1 MSDRAALRV
10 PDWLESKAL
19 INGAWE
25 PARDGSCFDVVNPAN
40 QQVIAQVAN
49 CGAVET
55 AAAIEAASAAQ
66 VDWAKRP
73 AKEKAYLLRCWFD
86 LVMAQQEPLAQL
98 LTLEQGKP
106 LAEARAEIAYGAS
119 YIEWF
124 GEEAKRIYGDT
135 IPQPSADKRI
145 ITLKQPIGVVACI
158 TPWNFPNAML
168 ARKIAPALA
177 AGCTVVCKPANET
190 PLSALALAHLAM
202 QAGIPAGVIN
212 VLCGKTEEI
221 GQTLT
226 GSTQVRKLTF
236 TGSTRVGKML
246 AADCAATMK
255 RTTMELGGNAPFIV
269 FADADLDA
277 AVAGAVASKYRNAG
291 QTCVCANRILVE
303 DEIYDTF
310 AERLASSAQA
320 FKLGDGH
327 DEAVTMGSLIH
338 QGAAE
343 KVVDLV
349 DDALAEGAL
358 VRQGCGI
365 SDLGSGY
372 VEPGVLIDVTPQ
384 MRIAQ
389 EEIFGPVAP
398 LLRFHTE
405 AQAIQQANATQ
416 AGLAA
421 YFYTTNAAR
430 MVRVAEALEYGIVG
444 INEGIVS
451 NEMAPFGGVKES
463 GNGREGS
470 RYGLDDYLEIKY
482 LCIGGIKPD

>member
-1 MSDRAALRV
+1 MAKVGL
-10 PDWLESKAL
+10 PDWLKPQAL
-19 INGAWE
+19 INGGWV
-25 PARDGSCFDVVNPAN
+25 PAYDGSCFDVVNPAT
-40 QQVIAQVAN
+40 QQVIAKVAE
-49 CGAVET
+49 CGAGET
-55 AAAIEAASAAQ
+55 AAAIDAASNAQ
-66 VDWAKRP
+66 ADWARRP
-73 AKEKAYLLRCWFD
+73 AKDKALLLRRWFD
-86 LVMAQQEPLAQL
+86 AVMAHQEPLARL
-98 LTLEQGKP
+98 LTLEQGKS
-106 LAEARAEIAYGAS
+106 LVEARGEIAYGAS

-124 GEEAKRIYGDT
+124 AEEAKRIYGDT
-135 IPQPSADKRI
+135 IPAPGVDKRI
-145 ITLKQPIGVVACI
+145 ITLKQPVGVVACI

-190 PLSALALAHLAM
+190 PLSAFALAHLAL
-202 QAGIPAGVIN
+202 QAGIPDGVIN

-221 GQTLT
+221 GRALT
-226 GSTQVRKLTF
+226 SSTKVRKLTF
-236 TGSTRVGKML
+236 TGSTRVGKLL

-269 FADADLDA
+269 FADADIDA

-291 QTCVCANRILVE
+291 QTCICANRILVQ
-303 DEIYDTF
+303 DEIYDEF
-310 AERLASSAQA
+310 AAKLTRQA
-320 FKLGDGH
+320 KAFVLGDGS
-327 DEAVTMGSLIH
+327 DEQVTMGPLIH
-338 QGAAE
+338 QGAAA
-343 KVVDLV
+343 KVADLV
-349 DDALAEGAL
+349 SDAVAQGARL
-358 VRQGCGI
+358 QHGCG
-365 SDLGSGY
+365 SSELGSGF

-398 LLRFHTE
+398 LLRFSSEVE
-405 AQAIQQANATQ
+405 AMDLANATQ

-421 YFYTTNAAR
+421 YFYTTDAAR

-444 INEGIVS
+444 INEGVVS

-482 LCIGGIKPD
+482 LCLGGIGSA

>member
-124 GEEAKRIYGDT
+124 AEEAKRIYGDT

-168 ARKIAPALA
+168 GRKIAPALA

-291 QTCVCANRILVE
+291 QTCVCANLILVE

-327 DEAVTMGSLIH
+327 DEAVTMGPLIH

>member
-25 PARDGSCFDVVNPAN
+25 PAGDGSCFDVVNPAN

-291 QTCVCANRILVE
+291 QTCVCVNRILVE

-327 DEAVTMGSLIH
+327 DEAVTMGPLIH

-405 AQAIQQANATQ
+405 AQAVQQANATQ

>member
-1 MSDRAALRV
+1 MAAVAL
-10 PDWLESKAL
+10 PDWLEPQAL
-19 INGAWE
+19 INGNWV
-25 PARDGSCFDVVNPAN
+25 PAQDGSCFAVVNPAT
-40 QQVIAQVAN
+40 QQVIAQVAE
-49 CGAVET
+49 CGAGET
-55 AAAIEAASAAQ
+55 AAAIGAASNAQ
-66 VDWAKRP
+66 ADWARRP
-73 AKEKAYLLRCWFD
+73 AKDKALLLRRWFD
-86 LVMAQQEPLAQL
+86 LVMAHQEPLAQL

-106 LAEARAEIAYGAS
+106 LAEARGEIAYGAS

-124 GEEAKRIYGDT
+124 AEEAKRIYGDT
-135 IPQPSADKRI
+135 IPAPGADKRI
-145 ITLKQPIGVVACI
+145 ITLKQPVGVVACI

-190 PLSALALAHLAM
+190 PLSAFALAHLAQ
-202 QAGIPAGVIN
+202 QAGIPDGVIN

-221 GQTLT
+221 GRALT
-226 GSTQVRKLTF
+226 SSTEVRKLTF
-236 TGSTRVGKML
+236 TGSTRVGKLL

-269 FADADLDA
+269 FADADIDA

-291 QTCVCANRILVE
+291 QTCICANRILVE
-303 DEIYDTF
+303 DEIYDEF
-310 AERLASSAQA
+310 AAKLTHQA
-320 FKLGDGH
+320 EAFVLGHGS
-327 DEAVTMGSLIH
+327 DEEVTMGPLIH
-338 QGAAE
+338 QGAAA
-343 KVVDLV
+343 KVADLLS
-349 DDALAEGAL
+349 DAVAQGARL
-358 VRQGCGI
+358 KHGCGP
-365 SDLGSGY
+365 SELGSGF

-384 MRIAQ
+384 MRITQ

-398 LLRFHTE
+398 LLRFSSE
-405 AQAIQQANATQ
+405 AEAIDLANATQ

-421 YFYTTNAAR
+421 YFYTADAAR

-451 NEMAPFGGVKES
+451 NEMAPFGGIKES

-482 LCIGGIKPD
+482 LCIGGIGSA